1 MDESIKLIEQAH
13 LLIYRLERL
22 SADSIWAHRS
32 SGYRGSL
39 LKLLEKSET
48 TLINDENQLSTSE
61 LEHLRELVDIGY
73 QLLENAAREYVL

>member
-61 LEHLRELVDIGY
+61 FEHLRELVAIGY